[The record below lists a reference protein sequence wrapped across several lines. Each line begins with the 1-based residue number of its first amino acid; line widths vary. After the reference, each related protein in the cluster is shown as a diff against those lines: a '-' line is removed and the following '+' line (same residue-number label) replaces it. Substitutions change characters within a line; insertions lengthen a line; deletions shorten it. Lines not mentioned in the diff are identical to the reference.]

1 MYGKKMMA
9 QGGLTE
15 QKAKRPNPYD
25 GNEPEA
31 AEVEKELETQNFAKG
46 GMAKAD
52 IVAADRKAKELMPK
66 FQKEYGK
73 DKGKAIAYATMR
85 KQQKGMMGGGM
96 VDGMAE
102 GGGVKGP
109 VMAIIA
115 KLAKK
120 PTEMS
125 EKLGEAASAEGGE
138 EAPEG
143 MGGMREAK
151 MAAAEE
157 VMSALKSGDK
167 EMFAGALENFM
178 RACGEYED

>member
-1 MYGKKMMA
+1 MMGGGMVRMA
-9 QGGLTE
+9 DGGLTE

-31 AEVEKELETQNFAKG
+31 AEVQKELETQNFAKG

-52 IVAADRKAKELMPK
+52 IVAADKKAKELMPK

-73 DKGKAIAYATMR
+73 EKGKAIAYATMR
-85 KQQKGMMGGGM
+85 KQQKE
-96 VDGMAE
+96 GMAD
-102 GGGVKGP
+102 GGEVKGP
-109 VMAIIA
+109 VMAIVA

-120 PTEMS
+120 PMEAS
-125 EKLGEAASAEGGE
+125 EKLGEMAAEEEGGGE
-138 EAPEG
+138 ERMG
-143 MGGMREAK
+143 MMREAK

-157 VMSALKSGDK
+157 VMGALKSGDK